1 MTSFATQTELDEL
14 KGTFLSSLNHEI
26 RTPLSGILGMTD
38 LLLET
43 TLSEEQLEYVQAARL
58 CAENLFEILN
68 ATLEYSALES
78 GHFTLDASEFS
89 LREVLD
95 AAIAQHALQSQQKN
109 VPIHLWLSP
118 SLPET
123 AVGDA
128 PRLRQMISQL
138 VGNGVKFTHEGK
150 VEVNVSVE
158 TVRGEE
164 WLLIA
169 TTDTGIGIP
178 KEKLEAIFQSFQ
190 QGQRGLSRGYPGLG
204 LGLAL
209 SRRLA
214 QAMGGSI
221 SVKSEAG
228 HGSVF
233 TVKLPL
239 QRPLPIDPPVSRER
253 LAGPAILAVDDNS
266 VGLTILRRALERRY
280 ENVECVA
287 NGMEAVAAA
296 AVHHYDLVLM
306 DLQMPGIDGFEAA
319 ARIRDLP
326 GYEVVPIL
334 ALSADTS
341 DLVREQCRAAGME
354 AYLSKPIDFNELHA
368 AIARSLNKLADLDTH

>member
-1 MTSFATQTELDEL
+1 MTSLATQTELEEL

-43 TLSEEQLEYVQAARL
+43 TLNDEQLEYVQAARL

-78 GHFTLDASEFS
+78 GHFVLDASEFS

-95 AAIAQHALQSQQKN
+95 AAIAQHALEAQQKN

-128 PRLRQMISQL
+128 PRLRQLISQL

-150 VEVNVSVE
+150 VEVNASVE

-164 WLLIA
+164 WLLIT

-178 KEKLEAIFQSFQ
+178 REKLEAIFQSFQ

-209 SRRLA
+209 ARRLA
-214 QAMGGSI
+214 QTMGGGI
-221 SVKSEAG
+221 GVKSEAG

-239 QRPLPIDPPVSRER
+239 HRPQPTELPALHTGADGTS
-253 LAGPAILAVDDNS
+253 ILAVDDNA

-280 ENVECVA
+280 QTVECVT

-296 AVHHYDLVLM
+296 GMKHFDLVLM

-319 ARIRDLP
+319 ARLRDLP
-326 GYEVVPIL
+326 GYELVPIL
-334 ALSADTS
+334 ALTADTS
-341 DLVREQCRAAGME
+341 DQVREHCRAAGMQ
-354 AYLSKPIDFNELHA
+354 AYLSKPIDFNELHL
-368 AIARSLNKLADLDTH
+368 AIARSLGKQD